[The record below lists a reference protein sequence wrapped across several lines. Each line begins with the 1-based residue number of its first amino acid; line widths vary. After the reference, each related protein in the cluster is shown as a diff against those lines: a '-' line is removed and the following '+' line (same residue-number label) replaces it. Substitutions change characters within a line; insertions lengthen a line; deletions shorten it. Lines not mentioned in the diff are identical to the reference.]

1 LLFYLF
7 RIKYIAENILGFMKT
22 YSYLLDVIEKK
33 GAAYL
38 ILIDPDKIS
47 GERLT
52 IFISACEK
60 AGVDGFLIGGSLLM
74 DGNLE
79 TTITSIKKNCKL
91 PAIIFPGAVHQL
103 YQQADAVLFIS
114 LISGRNAEHIIGK
127 HIIAAPIIK
136 RMELEP
142 ISTGYMLIESGT
154 KTTAEYIS
162 GSLPIPRNKP
172 EIAVATA
179 LAGQYLGMKFIYLE
193 GGSGAQL
200 SVPKEMVSAVSKAV
214 DVPVIVGGGIRT
226 PQEAFEKI
234 ENGAKVV
241 VTGNFFEDKK
251 NWDLLK
257 EFADAIH
264 KNGV

>member
-1 LLFYLF
+1 
-7 RIKYIAENILGFMKT
+7 MKT

-52 IFISACEK
+52 SFVSACEK

-74 DGNLE
+74 GGNLE
-79 TTITSIKKNCKL
+79 SAIDNIKKSSNL

-103 YQQADAVLFIS
+103 YDRADAVLYIS

-136 RMELEP
+136 RMELEA

-179 LAGQYLGMKFIYLE
+179 LAGEYLGMKFIYLE
-193 GGSGAQL
+193 GGSGAQY
-200 SVPKEMVSAVSKAV
+200 SVPEEMISAVSKAV
-214 DVPVIVGGGIRT
+214 DIPVMVGGGIRT
-226 PQEAFEKI
+226 PQEAHEKI
-234 ENGAKVV
+234 ESGAKVV
-241 VTGNFFEDKK
+241 VTGNYFEDEK
-251 NWDLLK
+251 NWDLLT
-257 EFADAIH
+257 EFSDAIH

>member
-1 LLFYLF
+1 
-7 RIKYIAENILGFMKT
+7 MKT

-52 IFISACEK
+52 MFVSVCEK
-60 AGVDGFLIGGSLLM
+60 AGVDGFLVGGSLLM
-74 DGNLE
+74 GGSLE
-79 TTITSIKKNCKL
+79 SAIDRIKKGSKL
-91 PAIIFPGAVHQL
+91 PTIIFPGAVHQL
-103 YQQADAVLFIS
+103 YNRADAVLYIS

-136 RMELEP
+136 RMELEA

-193 GGSGAQL
+193 GGSGAQY

-214 DVPVIVGGGIRT
+214 DIPVIVGGGIRT
-226 PQEAFEKI
+226 PQEAHEKI
-234 ENGAKVV
+234 ENGAKIV
-241 VTGNFFEDKK
+241 VTGNYFEDEK
-251 NWDLLK
+251 NWELLK

-264 KNGV
+264 KKGV

>member
-1 LLFYLF
+1 
-7 RIKYIAENILGFMKT
+7 MKT

-47 GERLT
+47 GERLNSFVS
-52 IFISACEK
+52 ICEK

-74 DGNLE
+74 SGNLE
-79 TTITSIKKNCKL
+79 EAIDIIKKISSL

-103 YQQADAVLFIS
+103 YKNADAVLYIS
-114 LISGRNAEHIIGK
+114 LISGRNADHIIGK

-142 ISTGYMLIESGT
+142 ISTGYMLIESGA

-179 LAGQYLGMKFIYLE
+179 LAGQFLGMKFIYLE
-193 GGSGAQL
+193 GGSGAQQ
-200 SVPKEMVSAVSKAV
+200 SVPKEMVFAVSNAV
-214 DVPVIVGGGIRT
+214 DVPIIVGGGIRT
-226 PQEAFEKI
+226 PQEAREKVKS
-234 ENGAKVV
+234 GAKVV
-241 VTGNFFEDKK
+241 VTGNFFEDDK
-251 NWDLLK
+251 NWELLK

-264 KNGV
+264 KKGI